1 MYVIIILL
9 QKFQYKKKLKLIFKC
24 CGIAVWRRNAPVW
37 IYVVDLQIHAG
48 KIILYFNVLFI
59 TNFLFIIIII
69 IVIIIIIIIIIIIY
83 LLHGAE
89 TFLRS

>member
-1 MYVIIILL
+1 
-9 QKFQYKKKLKLIFKC
+9 LIFKC
-24 CGIAVWRRNAPVW
+24 CGIAVWRRNAPFW
-37 IYVVDLQIHAG
+37 IYVADLQIHAG

-69 IVIIIIIIIIIIIY
+69 IIVVIIIIIIIIIIIY